1 MFRKILTYLGYT
13 ILLGLLGGYFFF
25 GTLLEKKGRA
35 KETCRVIKVTLL
47 DSTRNKFVTSDE
59 VIGIVEG
66 FMGEIVGRKSRQIDL
81 YNMELLLNK
90 RSAIK
95 ESQVCLTREGKL
107 DIRITQR
114 KPVLRIQ
121 TENGGFY
128 VDETEYIFPLVE
140 KFTSYVPIVSGNI
153 PILINAEHRGKALE
167 DEKRWMPQIL
177 KMGNYLENNQFW
189 NSQIE
194 QIYIDTTGDV
204 WLFPRIGSH
213 KIVFGDLNDIEEKF
227 DKLYAFYK
235 NILPTEGWE
244 KYSSVNLKYKNQIIC
259 KLINNKVKN
268 TL

>member
-1 MFRKILTYLGYT
+1 MFRKILTYLGY
-13 ILLGLLGGYFFF
+13 ILLLGLLGGYFFF
-25 GTLLEKKGRA
+25 GTLLEKKGKS
-35 KETCRVIKVTLL
+35 KEVCRTIRVTLL
-47 DSTRNKFVTSDE
+47 DSAQNRFVSSDE

-66 FMGEIVGRKSRQIDL
+66 FMGEIVGKQSSQIDL
-81 YNMELLLNK
+81 FNMETLLDK

-95 ESQVCLTREGKL
+95 KSQVSLSRNGKL
-107 DIRITQR
+107 SIYITQR

-128 VDETEYIFPLVE
+128 VDETEYIFPLVD

-153 PILINAEHRGKALE
+153 PLVINSEHRGKALE
-167 DEKRWMPQIL
+167 DDLKWMSRIL
-177 KMGNYLENNQFW
+177 KMGNFLDSNPFW

-194 QIYIDTTGDV
+194 QIYVDTTGDI
-204 WLFPRIGSH
+204 WLFPRVGNH

-227 DKLYAFYK
+227 GKLYAFYK

-244 KYSSVNLKYKNQIIC
+244 KYVSVNLKYKNQIIC
-259 KLINNKVKN
+259 KLNNNKVKN